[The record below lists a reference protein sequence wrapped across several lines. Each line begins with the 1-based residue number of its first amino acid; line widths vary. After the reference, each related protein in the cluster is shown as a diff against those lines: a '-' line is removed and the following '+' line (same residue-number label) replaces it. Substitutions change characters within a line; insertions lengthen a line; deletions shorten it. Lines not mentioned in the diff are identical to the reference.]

1 MFKQVTVNDLQN
13 NAPKIIGDLKKGPVA
28 ISQRGRRVAVIID
41 AEIFSQIEQELKEID
56 RKRII
61 EIVQAGLADYT
72 AGNVVSQDKVVR
84 RVRRRLA
91 KS

>member
-13 NAPKIIGDLKKGPVA
+13 NAAKIIGDLKKGPVEV
-28 ISQRGRRVAVIID
+28 SQRGRRAAVIID

-61 EIVQAGLADYT
+61 EIVHAGLADYK
-72 AGNVVSQDKVVR
+72 AGRVLSHDKVVR
-84 RVRRRLA
+84 RVRKRLA
-91 KS
+91 KR